1 MLFYLLRI
9 ATWAYPALILLSVS
23 KASKRLASA
32 VLSQAL
38 KAADVRG
45 MSIEDIDKQV
55 KDTKMELFN
64 LRLAQATRQ
73 VMRSGSN

>member
-1 MLFYLLRI
+1 M
-9 ATWAYPALILLSVS
+9 
-23 KASKRLASA
+23 
-32 VLSQAL
+32 LSQAL